1 MGFRW
6 FFPVF
11 APLLLLTGMATSWAQ
26 KEIPELT
33 TLEILQLIEVNGDY
47 AFAAADADISIARAR
62 LDEAKSA
69 LYPSLSLNTTGQ
81 VYQSAQKNNDNAKI
95 YGALEVVQ
103 PIYDFGKRSSKID
116 AAGSNVKAAQQALIA
131 ARNMVLLEGL
141 SLFYNLHASELQLRA
156 YNEIHAS
163 AYVHWDR
170 AKEQLSLGRAS
181 PIDISK
187 ALVLVEKTR
196 LDFYRERSRNNTYRI
211 RLEELINQSLPGE
224 LISPPPPPAKAPYE
238 ADREE
243 FAKLVMQQN
252 PEMMVLVKQAKAR
265 GLRRSGITSLPSVE
279 AFGNVG
285 YSSLDVRGRN
295 EYAVGARMSWPIFD
309 GGIKGAQRN
318 RLAAEESR
326 INARIEVKR
335 RQLRLKAHSALM
347 NRDDTFQR
355 VISAKAGLDYA
366 QKNLLRHQQL
376 YSLERVA
383 YLGRAMIE
391 NSQAESEL
399 IRATGA
405 YRLELAGIALLL
417 GDHPSKGLDDGYL
430 VSIMGTK
437 TAPTENYMPK
447 GGSGFG
453 QDDQNKVNRNTE

>member
-1 MGFRW
+1 MDLRW
-6 FFPVF
+6 ISPVF
-11 APLLLLTGMATSWAQ
+11 MPLLFLAEIATSWAQ
-26 KEIPELT
+26 EAPSELT
-33 TLEILQLIEVNGDY
+33 SLEILQLIEANGDY
-47 AFAAADADISIARAR
+47 AFAAAGADISIARAR

-81 VYQSAQKNNDNAKI
+81 VYQSTENNIDNAEVF
-95 YGALEVVQ
+95 GALEVVQ
-103 PIYDFGKRSSKID
+103 PIYDFGKSSSEIE
-116 AAGSNVKAAQQALIA
+116 AAGSDVEAAQQALITA
-131 ARNMVLLEGL
+131 KNMVLLEGL

-163 AYVHWDR
+163 AYVRWDR
-170 AKEQLSLGRAS
+170 IKEQLGLGRAS
-181 PIDISK
+181 PIDVSK
-187 ALVLVEKTR
+187 ALMLVEKTR
-196 LDFYRERSRNNTYRI
+196 LDYYRERSRNNTYRI
-211 RLEELINQSLPGE
+211 RLEELINQTLPGE
-224 LISPPPPPAKAPYE
+224 LIMPPPPPAKGPQE
-238 ADREE
+238 TDREE
-243 FAKLVMQQN
+243 FAKLVTQRN
-252 PEMMVLVKQAKAR
+252 PEMMALMKQAKAR
-265 GLRRSGITSLPSVE
+265 GLQRSGISSLPSVE

-285 YSSLDVRGRN
+285 HSSRDLRGRN

-326 INARIEVKR
+326 INARMEVMR

-347 NRDDTFQR
+347 NRNDTFQR

-366 QKNLLRHQQL
+366 QKNLLRRQQL
-376 YSLERVA
+376 YSHERVA
-383 YLGRAMIE
+383 DLGRAMIE

-417 GDHPSKGLDDGYL
+417 GDHPSKGLEDGYL

-437 TAPTENYMPK
+437 ATPAQGYIPK